1 MKKSLPTISN
11 RQAFKSKYKDYSFV
25 FRVRG
30 ATLLT
35 LELLL
40 GVRTIMSLNLQ
51 SNTSQIKSSCSR
63 LTLSVISW
71 YKSLIVFG
79 RIWVA
84 RDKSICVHLRSP
96 SSLDN
101 KILNRSQTPLDKYY
115 QILLN
120 ISWFWYKISKY
131 DKWFWKNIVK
141 YRFCILLIKKV

>member
-1 MKKSLPTISN
+1 MIYFFLFSVFRTVWSSLGVLFASRTIKSLN
-11 RQAFKSKYKDYSFV
+11 WQLRA
-25 FRVRG
+25 
-30 ATLLT
+30 
-35 LELLL
+35 
-40 GVRTIMSLNLQ
+40 
-51 SNTSQIKSSCSR
+51 SQIRSSSSK
-63 LTLSVISW
+63 LTRSVISW
-71 YKSLIVFG
+71 YRSLIVFG

-101 KILNRSQTPLDKYY
+101 KILIISQTPLDKYY